1 MREYLRIIFQNETAD
16 PKDAKKL
23 FEFYHLGDKKV
34 EEITLNTILK
44 VGNITPSSYSYL
56 RYPNNKKFAVVLSHD
71 VDLVRPS
78 WRYYAYH
85 LIKKP
90 KIGFNLLIRQKNPY
104 NTFEKIIEL
113 EKKFGTKSTFFFMAV
128 DKDPTGIRYRIEDF
142 KGTLRMILDEGFEV
156 GLHGSYTAY
165 NDLNQLKKEKSR
177 LERVTGEKVQG
188 YRNHYLRFKIPE
200 TWKLLEKAGFKYD
213 STIGYND
220 LVGFRGGVPY
230 PFYGFDPAS
239 NETFKVLEIP
249 LNVMDGTLFEYMR
262 LSVDKAFELVKKL
275 MDIVEEYHGIL
286 TLNWHN
292 DKFDGIY
299 WRHYEELYVKIL
311 KEAKKR
317 DAWLTNGIELVE
329 WWVNENLG
337 D

>member
-1 MREYLRIIFQNETAD
+1 MREYLKIFQNETAD
-16 PKDAKKL
+16 PKNAKGL
-23 FEFYHLGDKKV
+23 FEFYHSGDKKV
-34 EEITLNTILK
+34 EEITLNTMLEVNDIA
-44 VGNITPSSYSYL
+44 PESYL

-78 WRYYAYH
+78 WKYYAYH
-85 LIKKP
+85 LLKKP
-90 KIGFNLLIRQKNPY
+90 KIGLDLLITRKNPY

-113 EKKFGTKSTFFFMAV
+113 EKKFGAKSTFFFMAV
-128 DKDPTGIRYRIEDF
+128 DEDPTGVRYRIENL
-142 KGTLRMILDEGFEV
+142 KGTLRMILDEGFEI

-165 NDLNQLKKEKSR
+165 KNLNQLKKEKER
-177 LERVTGEKVQG
+177 LEKVIGENVLG

-220 LVGFRGGVPY
+220 LAGFRGGVPY
-230 PFYGFDPAS
+230 PFYGFDP
-239 NETFKVLEIP
+239 NGDETFKVLEIP
-249 LNVMDGTLFEYMR
+249 LNVMDGTLFEYMH

-275 MDIVEEYHGIL
+275 MGIVEKYHGVL

-292 DKFDGIY
+292 DKFDDIY
-299 WRHYEELYVKIL
+299 WKCYEELYIKIL

-317 DAWLTNGIELVE
+317 NAWLTNGIEIAE